1 MGADV
6 AAGITAVAAGIG
18 ALAGTYG
25 AVASDQAGRRSLG
38 QQKRAQG
45 QALAMAKRSE
55 EDTARSMREAR
66 GKAPDVAALLA
77 DQETMRKQSTTT
89 RSNAA
94 PYSSLLGQ

>member
-6 AAGITAVAAGIG
+6 AASITAVAAGVG
-18 ALAGTYG
+18 ALAGSYG
-25 AVASDQAGRRSLG
+25 AVASDQASRRGLA
-38 QQKRAQG
+38 QQKKAQG
-45 QALAMAKRSE
+45 QSLAMAKRSE

-77 DQETMRKQSTTT
+77 EQETMRKANTTT
-89 RSNAA
+89 RTSST